1 MATIC
6 LALYPLVYVGKYIL
20 SRIAGDYIDVPE
32 CLCIINMPTISI
44 KHKLGQTAHEI
55 WPEIN

>member
-1 MATIC
+1 M
-6 LALYPLVYVGKYIL
+6 LVLYPLVYVGKYIL

-32 CLCIINMPTISI
+32 CICIINMPTISI